1 MNPARPSPAAPSGQH
16 ALALALDDPRLL
28 AGLPAES
35 PHVPSRPAPLAATA
49 PAARAGSR
57 APWPQ
62 GRRALLEVLLALPL
76 ALALLAGVL
85 EGAPFLRAWHG
96 VRTAAAAGA
105 DLAAANPAEA
115 ASAALRFMETR
126 PSPAASMAVH
136 RLPGSVEVTVIQ
148 DYAPSAPL
156 LRALLPP
163 AIRLEATE
171 RRPMAP

>member
-1 MNPARPSPAAPSGQH
+1 MNAARPSPAAPPGQH

-28 AGLPAES
+28 AGPPAES
-35 PHVPSRPAPLAATA
+35 QLVPTRPAP
-49 PAARAGSR
+49 PAARAENHAS
-57 APWPQ
+57 WPQ

-85 EGAPFLRAWHG
+85 EGAPFLRAWQG
-96 VRTAAAAGA
+96 VRSAAAAGA
-105 DLAAANPAEA
+105 DLAAAGPAEA
-115 ASAALRFMETR
+115 ADAALRFMETR
-126 PSPAASMAVH
+126 PSPAARMAVH
-136 RLPGSVEVTVIQ
+136 RQPGSVEVTVIQ

-156 LRALLPP
+156 LRALLPA

>member
-1 MNPARPSPAAPSGQH
+1 MNPARPSLAAPPRQH
-16 ALALALDDPRLL
+16 ALALPLDDPRLL
-28 AGLPAES
+28 AGPSARS
-35 PHVPSRPAPLAATA
+35 PLAPSRTAP
-49 PAARAGSR
+49 PAARAGKR
-57 APWPQ
+57 AAWPQ

-96 VRTAAAAGA
+96 VRSAAAAGA

-115 ASAALRFMETR
+115 ASAALRFMDTR
-126 PSPAASMAVH
+126 PSPAARMAVR

-148 DYAPSAPL
+148 DYAPAAPL
-156 LRALLPP
+156 LRALLPA
-163 AIRLEATE
+163 AIRLEATA